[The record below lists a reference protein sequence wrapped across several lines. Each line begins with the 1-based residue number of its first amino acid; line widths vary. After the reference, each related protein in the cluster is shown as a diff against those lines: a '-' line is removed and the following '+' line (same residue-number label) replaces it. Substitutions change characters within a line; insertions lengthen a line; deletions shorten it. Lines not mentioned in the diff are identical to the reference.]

1 MVRKTLIWFFFGILI
16 CNLCGGEILQTLG
29 ERNESEQA
37 SYALLDQVLGMFQEM
52 AATGSGGKD
61 KVEKGLDGIMAAL
74 KKEYAE
80 NRIDPVFFRG
90 YQRLLMVI
98 KLALVKDQE
107 GIFGPLIQKE
117 VGGYI
122 LETTGMEVDL
132 LKTKSI
138 GVVANAIAQGILSLH
153 LYLDTKKD
161 REKLMEEMESKFGP
175 PTQKKK

>member
-1 MVRKTLIWFFFGILI
+1 MVKKTLIWFFFGILI
-16 CNLCGGEILQTLG
+16 CNLWGGEVSQKLTQRNDS
-29 ERNESEQA
+29 ERA
-37 SYALLDQVLGMFQEM
+37 GYALLDQVIGMFQGM

-61 KVEKGLDGIMAAL
+61 KVEKGLDGMMAAL

-90 YQRLLMVI
+90 YQRLLVVI
-98 KLALVKDQE
+98 KLALVEDPE

-122 LETTGMEVDL
+122 LETTGEEVNL
-132 LKTKSI
+132 LEAKSI
-138 GVVANAIAQGILSLH
+138 GPVANAIAQGILSLH

-161 REKLMEEMESKFGP
+161 REKLMEEMESKVGP
-175 PTQKKK
+175 PTKKKK

>member
-1 MVRKTLIWFFFGILI
+1 MARKTIILFLSGIFI
-16 CNLCGGEILQTLG
+16 CSLWSGDVLQTLG
-29 ERNESEQA
+29 ERNESEEA
-37 SYALLDQVLGMFQEM
+37 GYILLDQVLGMFQGM

-61 KVEKGLDGIMAAL
+61 KVEKGLDGMMATL

-80 NRIDPVFFRG
+80 GRIDPVFFRG

-98 KLALVKDQE
+98 KLALVEDQE

-122 LETTGMEVDL
+122 LEMMGEEVDL

-138 GVVANAIAQGILSLH
+138 GAVANAIAQGILSLH

-161 REKLMEEMESKFGP
+161 REKLMEKWESQLGP
-175 PTQKKK
+175 PAQKKK

>member
-1 MVRKTLIWFFFGILI
+1 MVRKILIWFFLGTLI
-16 CNLCGGEILQTLG
+16 CNLWGGEVFQTLG
-29 ERNESEQA
+29 ERNDSEQA
-37 SYALLDQVLGMFQEM
+37 SYVLLDQVIGMFQEM
-52 AATGSGGKD
+52 ATTGSGGKE
-61 KVEKGLDGIMAAL
+61 KVEKGLDSMMAAL

-98 KLALVKDQE
+98 KLALVEDQE

-122 LETTGMEVDL
+122 LETTGEEVNL

-138 GVVANAIAQGILSLH
+138 AAVANAIAQGILSLH
-153 LYLDTKKD
+153 LYLDTKKE

>member
-1 MVRKTLIWFFFGILI
+1 MVRKTLIWIFFGIFI
-16 CNLCGGEILQTLG
+16 CNLCGGEVLQTLG
-29 ERNESEQA
+29 ERDESEQA
-37 SYALLDQVLGMFQEM
+37 GYALLDQVLGMFHEM

-61 KVEKGLDGIMAAL
+61 KVEKGLDGIMATL

-90 YQRLLMVI
+90 YQRLLRVI
-98 KLALVKDQE
+98 KLALVEDKE

-117 VGGYI
+117 VGGFI
-122 LETTGMEVDL
+122 LETTGEEVDL
-132 LKTKSI
+132 KTNSI

-161 REKLMEEMESKFGP
+161 REKLMEELESKFGP